1 MKQTVLH
8 IRTTP
13 DFEFATTVYS
23 HGWCS
28 LPPFVLRRSS
38 TLLERVFTLSSGV
51 VILCTFAGRAGT
63 IRARVSAKGE
73 LSSRDR
79 AEVRA
84 LSSRCFRLD
93 EDLAPFY
100 KLIAS
105 DPQHRWIAER
115 RAGRMLR
122 GPTVFEDLVKTICT
136 TNCSWAL
143 TTAMVTNLCRTLGEP
158 FEGDRF
164 AFPTP
169 RALSDSSERVLRRTI
184 KVGYRAPFLLELA
197 RSIDSGK
204 LDPEQWLDPLIPA
217 GEVYRRLRNI
227 KGVGDYAAGTML
239 KLLGRYDYLGLDSW
253 VRAQYYRL
261 HHGGRRVKDATLAKR
276 YHAFGRWRGLL
287 FWLEMT
293 RHWYDQKFPIV

>member
-1 MKQTVLH
+1 MKHTVLL
-8 IRTTP
+8 IRTKP
-13 DFEFATTVYS
+13 DFDFTTTVYS

-28 LPPFVLRRSS
+28 LPPFVLQRSS

-51 VILCTFAGRAGT
+51 VILCTFTGRAGT
-63 IRARVSAKGE
+63 IRARVSARHA

-79 AEVRA
+79 AEVRT

-100 KLIAS
+100 KAIAS

-143 TTAMVTNLCRTLGEP
+143 TTAMVTNLCKTLGEP
-158 FEGDRF
+158 FESDRF

-169 RALSDSSERVLRRTI
+169 RALAASSERVIRRTI

-204 LDPEQWLDPLIPA
+204 LDPEQWLDPLIPVD
-217 GEVYRRLRNI
+217 EVYRSLRNL

-276 YHAFGRWRGLL
+276 YQAFGRWRGLL